1 MTRKLAVLGAGGIGG
16 VMGGYLTRAGHDVTL
31 IDQWPANVEAMKSK
45 GLTVTGLEE
54 EFTVKPKVLHL
65 YEVAAARPTFDI
77 AIIAV
82 KSYDTEWSVRFIER
96 YVADTGF
103 FVSAQNGINDEAI
116 AALVDWSRVIGCVV
130 TLGAELSG
138 PGHALRTSPGDR
150 PPYTLGEPNGVLTP
164 RLAELA
170 ETLGAV
176 GPTKTT
182 TNLWGERWSKLAT
195 NAMGNA
201 LAGLTGLKSAE
212 LREKAEPRRVS
223 IRIAAEVVRVGTAC
237 GVTIEPVG
245 GIPAQMFVDA
255 ERDGAA
261 LEELES
267 KMVDGARLIGTG
279 RPSLAQDVARGRKT
293 EVEFLNG
300 YVSRRGQEV
309 GVPTPV
315 NDSVVKHTK
324 RLEAGEIPQA
334 VANVNL
340 ID

>member
-1 MTRKLAVLGAGGIGG
+1 MTRKLAVLGVGGIGG
-16 VMGGYLTRAGHDVTL
+16 VTGGYLTRAGHDVTL
-31 IDQWPANVEAMKSK
+31 IDQWPANVEAMRSK
-45 GLTVTGLEE
+45 GLTVTALEE

-65 YEVAAARPTFDI
+65 CELAATKPTFDT

-103 FVSAQNGINDEAI
+103 FVSAQNSINDEAI
-116 AALVDWSRVIGCVV
+116 AALVGWSRVVGCVV
-130 TLGAELSG
+130 TLAAEMSE
-138 PGHALRTSPGDR
+138 PGHAMRTSPVDR
-150 PPYTLGEPNGVLTP
+150 PPYTLGEPNGALTP
-164 RLAELA
+164 RLVELA
-170 ETLGAV
+170 DILGCV
-176 GPTKTT
+176 GATKTT

-195 NAMGNA
+195 NAMSNA

-212 LREKAEPRRVS
+212 VREKAEPRRAS
-223 IRIAAEVVRVGTAC
+223 IRIGAEVVRVGTAS
-237 GVTIEPVG
+237 GVTIEPIG

-255 ERDGAA
+255 EGDGAV

-267 KMVDGARLIGTG
+267 RMVDGAGLIGIG

-293 EVEFLNG
+293 EVDFLNG
-300 YVSRRGQEV
+300 YVSRRGREV